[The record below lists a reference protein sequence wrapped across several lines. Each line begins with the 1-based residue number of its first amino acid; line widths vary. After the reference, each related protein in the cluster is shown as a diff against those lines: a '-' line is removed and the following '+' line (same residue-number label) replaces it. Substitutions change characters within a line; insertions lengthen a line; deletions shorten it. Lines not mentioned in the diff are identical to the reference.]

1 MPFSAHSIVATI
13 WEARKSKLSDEVIS
27 VQLARM
33 GLSPEQTAHVFEM
46 VEFSLN
52 RAFMET
58 LGGSH
63 TADYD
68 YDPYFRAALS
78 RARQQ
83 FPPSR
88 SVRRERTVIVVAI
101 GAAVCVGVLAV
112 GVVVYYAI
120 DLLKSPH

>member
-1 MPFSAHSIVATI
+1 MPFSANSIVATI
-13 WEARKSKLSDEVIS
+13 WEARKSKLPDEMIS
-27 VQLARM
+27 AQLAKM
-33 GLSPEQTAHVFEM
+33 GLTPEQTAHVFEM

-68 YDPYFRAALS
+68 ADPYFRASLI
-78 RARQQ
+78 RARQK
-83 FPPSR
+83 FPPSH
-88 SVRRERTVIVVAI
+88 SVRRERTVIAVAV
-101 GAAVCVGVLAV
+101 GVAVCVGVLAV

-120 DLLKSPH
+120 DLLRASH